1 MARKDMNVPQMGRR
15 QLVRTGVLSA
25 AVLLVAALF
34 LLVNYLGWKYH
45 HRFDWTAGGVYS
57 LSDKSRNVVQE
68 LKRDVEFVVFI
79 APGQDLYEP
88 VREILSQYD
97 AASQR
102 ITVRYFDPERNPVEA
117 QQLVQKYK
125 VSSTGQVVVVSGQ
138 DKRVIDSADLAEF
151 DYSGMQMGQPPKMT
165 GFKGE
170 QLFTSALLQLAE
182 GRKPKILFTT
192 GHGERSLDD
201 RQEHGLSSIHDLLG
215 RDNFELEEWASR
227 TAGAVPQGADLVV
240 IAGPT
245 SPFIESEVK
254 AFGTYLNNGGRMLLL
269 VDPTLGQTPGSGL
282 VPTGL
287 DPWLAGYG
295 VKLGN
300 DIVVDA
306 KGAYPGAPP
315 YTLFPSVYEADHPI
329 TQPLSQSGVPVLL
342 NVVRS
347 VGAQSV
353 GSFKVT
359 ELIKTTEDGWGETSL
374 ASLENVGKDAQDL
387 AGPVSLGVAVETPK
401 EEGKKPLRLVVLGDS
416 DLATNQLVGG
426 MPANAVLLANALNWL
441 AEREALLTIPPKKTE
456 NVRLNLTGD
465 QLRTIYL
472 TALLFLPSLAVALGI
487 AVFVRR
493 RR

>member
-1 MARKDMNVPQMGRR
+1 MAMGVPQVGRR
-15 QLVRTGVLSA
+15 QLVRTGILSA
-25 AVLLVAALF
+25 AVVLVGALF
-34 LLVNYLGWKYH
+34 LILNYLGWKYH

-57 LSDKSRNVVQE
+57 LSEKSRNVTKE

-79 APGQDLYEP
+79 APGQDLYDP
-88 VREILSQYD
+88 VREILSQYG

-102 ITVRYFDPERNPVEA
+102 IKVRYFDPERNPVEA
-117 QQLVQKYK
+117 QQLIQQYQ

-138 DKRVIDSADLAEF
+138 DRRVIDSADLAEF
-151 DYSGMQMGQPPKMT
+151 DYSGMQMGEAPKMT

-201 RQEHGLSSIHDLLG
+201 RQEHGLSSIQDLLG

-227 TAGAVPQGADLVV
+227 TAAAVPQGADLVV

-245 SPFIESEVK
+245 SPFIESELK
-254 AFGTYLNNGGRMLLL
+254 AFGTYLNGGGRMLVLI
-269 VDPTLGQTPGSGL
+269 DPTLGQTPGAGL

-287 DPWLAGYG
+287 NQWLAGYG
-295 VKLGN
+295 VKLGD
-300 DIVVDA
+300 DIVVDP

-315 YTLFPSVYEADHPI
+315 YTLFPGAYEADHPI

-342 NVVRS
+342 NVARS
-347 VGAQSV
+347 VGAAPT
-353 GSFKVT
+353 GSYQAT
-359 ELIKTTEDGWGETSL
+359 ELVRTTIDGWGETSL
-374 ASLENVGKDAQDL
+374 ATVDRVEKDAQDL
-387 AGPVSLGVAVETPK
+387 PGPVSLGVAVESPQ

-416 DLATNQLVGG
+416 DFATNQLVGG
-426 MPANAVLLANALNWL
+426 MPANAVLLANSLNWL

-456 NVRLNLTGD
+456 HVRLNLTGE

-472 TALLFLPSLAVALGI
+472 TVLLLLPGLAIVLGTV
-487 AVFVRR
+487 VFVRR

>member
-1 MARKDMNVPQMGRR
+1 MKTLNRR
-15 QLVRTGVLSA
+15 QLIKTGILSAGVL
-25 AVLLVAALF
+25 LTAALT
-34 LLVNYLGWKYH
+34 LIVNYIGWKYH
-45 HRFDWTAGGVYS
+45 HRFDWTAESVYS
-57 LSDKSRNVVQE
+57 LSEKSRNVIKD
-68 LKRDVEFVVFI
+68 LKRDVELVSFI
-79 APGQDLYEP
+79 APGQELYGP

-125 VSSTGQVVVVSGQ
+125 VSSTGQVVVVSGT
-138 DKRVIDSADLAEF
+138 DRRVIDSTDLAEL
-151 DYSGMQMGQPPKMT
+151 DYSGMQMGEPPKII

-201 RQEHGLSSIHDLLG
+201 RQEHGLASIHDLLG

-254 AFGTYLNNGGRMLLL
+254 AFGTYLNNGGRMLILI
-269 VDPTLGQTPGSGL
+269 DPTLGQTPGSGL
-282 VPTGL
+282 VSTGL

-300 DIVVDA
+300 DIVVDP

-315 YTLFPSVYEADHPI
+315 YTLFPSVYESDHPI

-342 NVVRS
+342 NVARS
-347 VGAQSV
+347 VGAQPV

-359 ELIKTTEDGWGETSL
+359 ELIKSTEDGWGETSL

-387 AGPVSLGVAVETPK
+387 AGPISLGVAVETPK

-456 NVRLNLTGD
+456 HVRLSLTPG
-465 QLRTIYL
+465 QMLAIRL
-472 TALLFLPSLAVALGI
+472 LAVLILPALAIALGT
-487 AVFVRR
+487 AVYFRR

>member
-1 MARKDMNVPQMGRR
+1 MAPDAKPVSRR
-15 QLVRTGVLSA
+15 QLVRTGTLSA

-34 LLVNYLGWKYH
+34 LILNYLGWKYH

-57 LSDKSRNVVQE
+57 LSDKSRNVVKE

-88 VREILSQYD
+88 VKEILSQYD

-102 ITVRYFDPERNPVEA
+102 INVRYFDPERNPVEA
-117 QQLVQKYK
+117 QQLIQKYN

-138 DKRVIDSADLAEF
+138 DRRVIESADLAEF

-170 QLFTSALLQLAE
+170 QLFTGALLQLAE

-201 RQEHGLSSIHDLLG
+201 RQEHGLSNVHDLLG

-227 TAGAVPQGADLVV
+227 TAAAVPQGTDVLV

-245 SPFIESEVK
+245 SPLIESELK
-254 AFGTYLNNGGRMLLL
+254 AFRAYLNGGGRMLIL
-269 VDPTLGQTPGSGL
+269 VDPTLGQTAGSGL

-287 DPWLAGYG
+287 TQWLAGYG
-295 VKLGN
+295 VGLG
-300 DIVVDA
+300 DTIVIDP

-315 YTLFPSVYEADHPI
+315 YTLFPSGYGDHPI
-329 TQPLSQSGVPVLL
+329 TEPLSQSGVPVLL
-342 NVVRS
+342 NVARS
-347 VGAQSV
+347 VAAKPTGGYQ
-353 GSFKVT
+353 VT
-359 ELIKTTEDGWGETSL
+359 ELLRTTEEGWGETSL
-374 ASLENVGKDAQDL
+374 GAAENVQKDPQDL
-387 AGPVSLGVAVETPK
+387 PGPVSLGVAVESPK
-401 EEGKKPLRLVVLGDS
+401 DGGGKPMRMVVLGDS
-416 DLATNQLVGG
+416 DLATNQLVQG
-426 MPANAVLLANALNWL
+426 MPANAVLLSNSLNWL
-441 AEREALLTIPPKKTE
+441 AAREALLTIPPKKTE

-465 QLRTIYL
+465 QLRTFY
-472 TALLFLPSLAVALGI
+472 LAVLLLLPGLAIALGT
-487 AVFVRR
+487 VVYVRR

>member
-1 MARKDMNVPQMGRR
+1 MKTNAQPASRR
-15 QLVRTGVLSA
+15 QLIRTGTLSA

-34 LLVNYLGWKYH
+34 LILNYLGWKYH

-57 LSDKSRNVVQE
+57 LSEKSRNVVNE

-88 VREILSQYD
+88 VKEILSQYD
-97 AASQR
+97 SASQR
-102 ITVRYFDPERNPVEA
+102 IKVRYFDPERNPVEA
-117 QQLVQKYK
+117 QQMVQQYN

-138 DKRVIDSADLAEF
+138 DRRVIESADLAEF

-170 QLFTSALLQLAE
+170 QLFTGSLLQLAE

-201 RQEHGLSSIHDLLG
+201 RQVHGLSNVQDLLG

-227 TAGAVPQGADLVV
+227 AAAAVPQGTDVLV

-245 SPFIESEVK
+245 SPFIESELK
-254 AFGTYLNNGGRMLLL
+254 AFGAFLNAGGRMLILI
-269 VDPTLGQTPGSGL
+269 DPTLGQTAGSGL
-282 VPTGL
+282 IATGL
-287 DPWLAGYG
+287 TQWLAGYG
-295 VKLGN
+295 VQMQ
-300 DIVVDA
+300 DTIVIDP

-315 YTLFPSVYEADHPI
+315 YTLFPSTYGDHPI

-342 NVVRS
+342 NVARS
-347 VGAQSV
+347 VAAAQT
-353 GSFKVT
+353 GSYQVT
-359 ELIKTTEDGWGETSL
+359 ELLHTTQDGWGETAL
-374 ASLENVGKDAQDL
+374 GAAENVKKDPQDL
-387 AGPVSLGVAVETPK
+387 PGPVSLGVAVESPK
-401 EEGKKPLRLVVLGDS
+401 DSGRRPLRLVVLGDS
-416 DLATNQLVGG
+416 DLATNQLVEG

-465 QLRTIYL
+465 QLRTFYL
-472 TALLFLPSLAVALGI
+472 TVLLLLPGLAVVLGTVVYI
-487 AVFVRR
+487 RR